1 MSEQQRIFLL
11 NPEVARKIAAGEVI
25 DRPNAIV
32 RELMDNAVDSGANQ
46 ITVEINGGGIDSIR
60 VVDNGCGMSR
70 TDLQTAAHPHAT
82 SKIKTEQDLL
92 NLTTLGFRGEALASM
107 AAVGRLEII
116 SGSCQMKAS
125 ITEDHIITSHS
136 PVKGTIVQVQNL
148 FENFPARRLFLK
160 RPTSEA
166 ILCRTMFEEKALP
179 RTDINFCLS
188 IDGVEKLNL
197 PAGQTLCQRFIQTLG
212 LKESS
217 SLFYEVKDKDS
228 KGMWSFSLVIGE
240 PSVSRDNRKNIYIY
254 VNGRR
259 IQEYSLL
266 QAIEYGCQGYF
277 PNGSHPVACLFLN
290 IDSSLVDFNIHPAKR
305 ECRFKDL
312 GTVHHAVSTATKNF
326 FKNYSVSTMVN
337 MAQYDGKLKDIENQL
352 GFEKSPHFE
361 IADNLILEDKFP
373 VINANDTKQ
382 VYQAENR
389 SSFDNRSRFF
399 GSSSR
404 QTQNIF
410 DSKSNSFKTYRPDAE
425 SIFDAAS
432 KSDSSNNLNS
442 SFPIKA
448 QKEGQ
453 FKYIG
458 TALGTF
464 IIAEKNNTLFI
475 IDQHAADERLRF
487 DQIIQNPGSIQQLLI
502 PYVIKTERDEDDLYI
517 ESNVQKLKEAGFN
530 CTKKSEN
537 TWEFSTVPG
546 RWSGTEEDLQKD
558 ILEKRVDPKEIIRS
572 IAASNACRSAV
583 MDGMYLDNTVAA
595 DLAERALNLPDPHCP
610 HGRPVWTAITREQ
623 LFSLVKRT

>member
-60 VVDNGCGMSR
+60 VIDNGCGMSR

-160 RPTSEA
+160 RPASEA

-197 PAGQTLCQRFIQTLG
+197 PSGQNLCQRFVQTLG

-259 IQEYSLL
+259 IQEY
-266 QAIEYGCQGYF
+266 
-277 PNGSHPVACLFLN
+277 
-290 IDSSLVDFNIHPAKR
+290 
-305 ECRFKDL
+305 
-312 GTVHHAVSTATKNF
+312 
-326 FKNYSVSTMVN
+326 
-337 MAQYDGKLKDIENQL
+337 
-352 GFEKSPHFE
+352 
-361 IADNLILEDKFP
+361 
-373 VINANDTKQ
+373 
-382 VYQAENR
+382 
-389 SSFDNRSRFF
+389 
-399 GSSSR
+399 
-404 QTQNIF
+404 
-410 DSKSNSFKTYRPDAE
+410 
-425 SIFDAAS
+425 
-432 KSDSSNNLNS
+432 
-442 SFPIKA
+442 
-448 QKEGQ
+448 
-453 FKYIG
+453 
-458 TALGTF
+458 
-464 IIAEKNNTLFI
+464 
-475 IDQHAADERLRF
+475 
-487 DQIIQNPGSIQQLLI
+487 
-502 PYVIKTERDEDDLYI
+502 
-517 ESNVQKLKEAGFN
+517 
-530 CTKKSEN
+530 
-537 TWEFSTVPG
+537 
-546 RWSGTEEDLQKD
+546 
-558 ILEKRVDPKEIIRS
+558 
-572 IAASNACRSAV
+572 
-583 MDGMYLDNTVAA
+583 
-595 DLAERALNLPDPHCP
+595 
-610 HGRPVWTAITREQ
+610 
-623 LFSLVKRT
+623 